1 MAEFAEIIVNKLFL
15 GNSHC
20 ITQKGVLDALQAH
33 VVISILAEDEY
44 ERYGVTREVIGSDRV
59 WHRIILEDDES
70 AEISEHFHEVHHTI
84 RENLREGKNVIVH
97 CGAAVSRS
105 PTLILSYLMLE
116 NGWDYERAYRYVKD
130 RRPYIRPNKGFEEQ
144 LKAI

>member
-1 MAEFAEIIVNKLFL
+1 MAEFAEIVGRLFL

-20 ITQKGVLDALQAH
+20 ITQKGVLDALQVH
-33 VVISILAEDEY
+33 TVISILAEDEY
-44 ERYGVTREVIGSDRV
+44 ERYRVTREAIGSERA
-59 WHRIILEDDES
+59 WHRIVLEDDES
-70 AEISEHFHEVHHTI
+70 EDISKHFHEVHHTI
-84 RENLREGKNVIVH
+84 RENLREGHAVIVH

-105 PTLILSYLMLE
+105 PTLIIAYLMLE

-130 RRPYIRPNKGFEEQ
+130 RRPYIRPNKGFEAQ